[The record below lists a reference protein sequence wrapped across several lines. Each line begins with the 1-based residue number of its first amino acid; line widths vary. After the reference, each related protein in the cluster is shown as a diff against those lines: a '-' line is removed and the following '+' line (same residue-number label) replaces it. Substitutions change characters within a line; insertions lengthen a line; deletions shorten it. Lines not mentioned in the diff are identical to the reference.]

1 MELAQPG
8 TVLEYIS
15 QESGTSKEN
24 EFNTSTGASGS
35 GGVVLGGLKE
45 ISWLK
50 DRLGEED
57 EDHLRHLLS
66 KIEDSCGW

>member
-45 ISWLK
+45 IS
-50 DRLGEED
+50 
-57 EDHLRHLLS
+57 
-66 KIEDSCGW
+66 